1 MNCYFLNHSLFS
13 CKYLL
18 AYFFIKYGLLYQTPY
33 YKYKYLIWCCFIKEI
48 YILHF
53 QKRIYLFFRDC
64 YFLLLL
70 ARHLSIITIWIK
82 FLYHILRSDSKVRS
96 YPFWKNKSF
105 KPSQTL
111 FDVQWCI
118 YAKPLRPLNTFSQQ
132 QKWKY
137 WICRSNIINEHW
149 QQELQNETDRWT
161 IAGR

>member
-1 MNCYFLNHSLFS
+1 MNWYFLNHCSKITEIVL
-13 CKYLL
+13 
-18 AYFFIKYGLLYQTPY
+18 ILYQTPY
-33 YKYKYLIWCCFIKEI
+33 YKYEYVICCLIKEI

-53 QKRIYLFFRDC
+53 QKKYLFFRDC

>member
-1 MNCYFLNHSLFS
+1 MDMVHLQLYCEYNRIVSNNVLYAYISNLLLLPKGNLHLSSIKINLFFLN
-13 CKYLL
+13 CN
-18 AYFFIKYGLLYQTPY
+18 
-33 YKYKYLIWCCFIKEI
+33 
-48 YILHF
+48 
-53 QKRIYLFFRDC
+53 
-64 YFLLLL
+64 FLLLL

-137 WICRSNIINEHW
+137 WICRRNIINEHW

-161 IAGR
+161 VAGR